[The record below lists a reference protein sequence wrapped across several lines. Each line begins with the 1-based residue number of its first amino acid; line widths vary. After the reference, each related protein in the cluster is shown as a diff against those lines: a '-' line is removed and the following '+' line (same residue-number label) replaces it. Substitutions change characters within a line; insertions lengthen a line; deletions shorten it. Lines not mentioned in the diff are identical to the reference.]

1 LLLYRFSLHF
11 QLNDFAM
18 AEAYLQEAIELA
30 KQMPE
35 LVDSGIFQVNL
46 GLLYLQQ
53 GLLAR
58 AKDVCS
64 LAWKVGSKM
73 KSQETIHQANYCLD
87 QIKLM
92 TK

>member
-1 LLLYRFSLHF
+1 VLYHKSHFF

-53 GLLAR
+53 GMLAR
-58 AKDVCS
+58 AKEVCTF
-64 LAWKVGSKM
+64 AWKVGTKM
-73 KSQETIHQANYCLD
+73 KSQETVHQANYCLD
-87 QIKLM
+87 QIKSM
-92 TK
+92 SK